1 MKLWLRLTL
10 TAALAVILGSGFGMV
25 YKAAPQG
32 RGAAPAS
39 AQAPTGTR
47 KAGEYFKNVT
57 TSTLKELSV
66 DDFIGA
72 MGVMAAGLG
81 YDCADCHPGAGSDKA
96 DFVIDSLPQKK
107 TARRMVEMVAAINRE
122 HFGGAQRVTCFT
134 CHRNQETPK
143 TTIALDNLYS
153 APPMEDDDIVLPAV
167 GGPTADQILDKYILA
182 LGGAQKLAAL
192 KSFVATGSS
201 NGYGGFGGEG
211 DFTIYAKSPNQRTTT
226 ISFKDHPERGESVWA
241 FDGTTGWIKT
251 PRGLLSDYQLV
262 GEELDGER
270 LEAQIA
276 FPGQIREALNNWRVG
291 LRRAINNKDYLI
303 VQGRG
308 PRNLLATLY
317 FDPDTGLLRR
327 MVRYGPSPVGRVP
340 TQIDYTDYR
349 DVNGIKFPFEY
360 QFSWLD
366 GRYSAKIKDV
376 KTNLAIDA
384 SRFARP
390 TAK

>member
-39 AQAPTGTR
+39 VQAPTGTR

-66 DDFIGA
+66 DDFIAA

-96 DFVIDSLPQKK
+96 DFVIDTLPQKK
-107 TARRMVEMVAAINRE
+107 TARRMVEMVATINRE
-122 HFGGAQRVTCFT
+122 NFGGAQRVTCFT

-153 APPMEDDDIVLPAV
+153 APPMEDDDVVLPAV
-167 GGPTADQILDKYILA
+167 GGPTADQILDKYIQA
-182 LGGAQKLAAL
+182 LGGAQRLATL
-192 KSFVATGSS
+192 TSFVATGIS
-201 NGYGGFGGEG
+201 NGYGGLGGEA
-211 DFTIYAKSPNQRTTT
+211 DFTIYAKAPNQRTTL
-226 ISFKDHPERGESVWA
+226 ISFKDHPERGDSVWA

-270 LEAQIA
+270 LEAQMA
-276 FPGQIREALNNWRVG
+276 FPGQIKQALTNWRVG
-291 LRRAINNKDYLI
+291 PKQSIGD
-303 VQGRG
+303 
-308 PRNLLATLY
+308 
-317 FDPDTGLLRR
+317 
-327 MVRYGPSPVGRVP
+327 
-340 TQIDYTDYR
+340 
-349 DVNGIKFPFEY
+349 
-360 QFSWLD
+360 
-366 GRYSAKIKDV
+366 
-376 KTNLAIDA
+376 
-384 SRFARP
+384 
-390 TAK
+390 

>member
-1 MKLWLRLTL
+1 MKLWSRLTL
-10 TAALAVILGSGFGMV
+10 TAAIAVILCSSFGIV
-25 YKAAPQG
+25 FKAAPQG
-32 RGAAPAS
+32 RGVAP

-57 TSTLKELSV
+57 TSTLKELTV

-72 MGVMAAGLG
+72 MGVMTAGLG
-81 YDCADCHPGAGSDKA
+81 YDCADCHPNAGSDKA
-96 DFVIDSLPQKK
+96 DFVADTIPQKR
-107 TARRMVEMVAAINRE
+107 TARRMIEMVAAINRD

-153 APPMEDDDIVLPAV
+153 APPMEDDDVVLSAV
-167 GGPTADQILDKYILA
+167 GGPTADQILDKYIQA
-182 LGGAQKLAAL
+182 VGGAQRLASL
-192 KSFVATGSS
+192 TSFVATGTS
-201 NGYGGFGGEG
+201 NGYGGFGGEA
-211 DFTIYAKSPNQRTTT
+211 DFTIFAKAPNQRTTL
-226 ISFKDHPERGESVWA
+226 ISFKDHPERGDSVWA
-241 FDGTTGWIKT
+241 FDGTTGWVKT
-251 PRGLLSDYQLV
+251 PRGLLTDYQLV

-270 LEAQIA
+270 LEAQMA
-276 FPGQIREALNNWRVG
+276 FPGQLKQALNNWRTG
-291 LRRAINNKDYLI
+291 LRRSIDNKDYLV

-327 MVRYGPSPVGRVP
+327 LVRYGPSPVGRVP

-349 DVNGIKFPFEY
+349 DVGGIKFPFQY

-366 GRYSAKIKDV
+366 GRYSAKIKDI
-376 KTNLAIDA
+376 KTNVAIDA
-384 SRFARP
+384 ARFARP
-390 TAK
+390 TAR